1 VGKIRRVND
10 GNCCAAYQEV
20 CPSRPFSGTLFS
32 HFSLFSRSSGL
43 PDNVFDSGERP
54 AKLVQKRVKVGFL
67 TQVNLMLKIYT
78 ELLERKGAGRSS
90 NTSPDMPNKRQR
102 LVFAHS
108 SFMRIWADP
117 GSFMPRPYHLFFPCR
132 SSQSTSDMP
141 LKMSSENGFAPSLLP
156 VTESFAPKDR
166 MELRSPQ
173 LPFGENVAV
182 ATGPVA
188 TQ

>member
-1 VGKIRRVND
+1 MGIVVRHIKKFVSPLFPG
-10 GNCCAAYQEV
+10 A
-20 CPSRPFSGTLFS
+20 LFS
-32 HFSLFSRSSGL
+32 HSSLFSRSSGL
-43 PDNVFDSGERP
+43 PDNVFDPGERP

-67 TQVNLMLKIYT
+67 TQVNLTLKIRT
-78 ELLERKGAGRSS
+78 EPLERKGAGKSS

-117 GSFMPRPYHLFFPCR
+117 GSFMPRPYRPFFFPCR